1 MVGRTF
7 KLIKERLTNIAKHDR
22 CREAMAATETMG
34 ADPILNRALNEFT
47 SVIHLILWK
56 QALFSLLFS

>member
-7 KLIKERLTNIAKHDR
+7 KLIKERITKIAKHDR

-34 ADPILNRALNEFT
+34 VDPILNRALNEFT